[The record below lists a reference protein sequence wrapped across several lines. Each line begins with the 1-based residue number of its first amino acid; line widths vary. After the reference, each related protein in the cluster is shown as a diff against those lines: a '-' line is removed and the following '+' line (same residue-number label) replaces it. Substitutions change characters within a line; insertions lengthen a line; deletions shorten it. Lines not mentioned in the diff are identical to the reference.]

1 MGHTHFEQLLLE
13 SIESLLFEHPLSV
26 LLAKSQLLIIPVQLI
41 GHVLVANSHASR
53 LAYTGLLLIYILVH
67 EIDELLVEEAVLV
80 SVLEQ

>member
-1 MGHTHFEQLLLE
+1 
-13 SIESLLFEHPLSV
+13 
-26 LLAKSQLLIIPVQLI
+26 VQLI
-41 GHVLVANSHASR
+41 GHVLVADSHASR